1 MSSDI
6 GGREAVDE
14 SELEADPRRW
24 AGLAVLA
31 GSLLMVVMDM
41 TILNVALPSMAAD
54 LRPSSTELLWIVD
67 VYALVVAGLLVTTS
81 SLGDRWGRR
90 SMLIAGFVVFG
101 VASAA
106 VVFADTSGQ
115 VIAVRVLLGVGGA
128 MIMPS
133 TLSLIRH
140 LFPDPR
146 ERATALGVWGAM
158 AAVGA
163 ALGPIVGGALLE
175 AFSWHSAF
183 LVNVPVMVVA
193 IVAAVILLPNS
204 RSARP
209 PRLDAVGTI
218 TSIAGMVALMYSIK
232 EFGKHGIS
240 TTAVL
245 TLVAAVVLITWFIW
259 HCLRR
264 EDPLLEVRLFR
275 GRTFTAGTVTALTTS
290 IGLAAMML
298 LGAQWL
304 QLVQGYS
311 PLIAGA
317 ALLPAAGFGLVG
329 SLLAPPLAAR
339 IGVRSVLALG
349 LLSSAGGFFLLFA
362 APAPLTYLW
371 VAAALSA
378 VGLGMGALAVASAA
392 IMNGAPPEKSGSA
405 AAVDESSFEL
415 GSALGVAILGSVA
428 AAAYRSELPAADLA
442 AAGLPTEAVAAAR
455 ESLAGALEVAAL
467 AGPAGDPLAVLARV
481 SFTDSFTAF
490 GLAGGVLLT
499 ISAVGVWLL
508 TPRDARAVH

>member
-1 MSSDI
+1 M
-6 GGREAVDE
+6 
-14 SELEADPRRW
+14 L
-24 AGLAVLA
+24 LA
-31 GSLLMVVMDM
+31 GFTM
-41 TILNVALPSMAAD
+41 
-54 LRPSSTELLWIVD
+54 
-67 VYALVVAGLLVTTS
+67 
-81 SLGDRWGRR
+81 
-90 SMLIAGFVVFG
+90 FG
-101 VASAA
+101 IASAA
-106 VVFADTSGQ
+106 VLITDTAVE
-115 VIAVRVLLGVGGA
+115 VIAVRVLLGIGGA

-133 TLSLIRH
+133 TLSMIRH

-209 PRLDAVGTI
+209 PRLDALGTVL
-218 TSIAGMVALMYSIK
+218 SIGGMVALMYSIK
-232 EFGKHGIS
+232 EFGKHGVS
-240 TTAVL
+240 VTAVL
-245 TLVAAVVLITWFIW
+245 TLGVAVVLLAWFIW
-259 HCLRR
+259 HCSHR
-264 EDPLLEVRLFR
+264 EAPLLEVRLFQ
-275 GRTFTAGTVTALTTS
+275 GRTFTAGTITALTTS

-311 PLIAGA
+311 PLTAGA
-317 ALLPAAGFGLVG
+317 ALLPAAGFGLIG
-329 SLLAPPLAAR
+329 SLVAPPLAER
-339 IGVRSVLALG
+339 IGVRAVLALG
-349 LLSSAGGFFLLFA
+349 LVSSAGGFFVLFA
-362 APAPLTYLW
+362 APAPLNYTW
-371 VAAALSA
+371 VAVALSL
-378 VGLGMGALAVASAA
+378 VGLGMGSLAVASAA

-428 AAAYRSELPAADLA
+428 AAAYRKELPVKDLA
-442 AAGLPTEAVAAAR
+442 AAGLPGEAVDAAR
-455 ESLAGALEVAAL
+455 ESLAGALEVAAV
-467 AGPAGDPLAVLARV
+467 AGPAGDPLADLARV

-490 GLAGGVLLT
+490 GLAGAILLT
-499 ISAVGVWLL
+499 VSAVGVWVL

>member
-1 MSSDI
+1 
-6 GGREAVDE
+6 
-14 SELEADPRRW
+14 
-24 AGLAVLA
+24 
-31 GSLLMVVMDM
+31 
-41 TILNVALPSMAAD
+41 
-54 LRPSSTELLWIVD
+54 
-67 VYALVVAGLLVTTS
+67 
-81 SLGDRWGRR
+81 
-90 SMLIAGFVVFG
+90 MLIAGFAVFG
-101 VASAA
+101 IASAA
-106 VVFADTSGQ
+106 VVVTDTAGE

-193 IVAAVILLPNS
+193 VAAAVILLPNS
-204 RSARP
+204 RSERP
-209 PRLDAVGTI
+209 PRLDAVGTV
-218 TSIAGMVALMYSIK
+218 TSIAGMVALMFAIK
-232 EFGKHGIS
+232 EFGKHGVS
-240 TTAVL
+240 LTAIVAL
-245 TLVAAVVLITWFIW
+245 GVAAVLLTWFVW
-259 HCLRR
+259 HCLHR

-275 GRTFTAGTVTALTTS
+275 GRTFTAGTITALTTS

-311 PLIAGA
+311 PLTAGA
-317 ALLPAAGFGLVG
+317 ALLPATGFGLVG
-329 SLLAPPLAAR
+329 SLIAPPLAER
-339 IGVRSVLALG
+339 IGVRTVLALG
-349 LLSSAGGFFLLFA
+349 LVSSAGGFFVLFA
-362 APAPLTYLW
+362 APAPLTYVW
-371 VAAALSA
+371 VAMALSL
-378 VGLGMGALAVASAA
+378 VGLGMGSLAVASAA

-428 AAAYRSELPAADLA
+428 AAAYRNELPAKDLS
-442 AAGLPTEAVAAAR
+442 AAGLPGEAVDAAR
-455 ESLAGALEVAAL
+455 ESLAGALEVADAV
-467 AGPAGDPLAVLARV
+467 GPVGDPLADLARV
-481 SFTDSFTAF
+481 SFTESFTAF
-490 GLAGGVLLT
+490 GLAGAILLA
-499 ISAVGVWLL
+499 ISAAGVWLL